1 MKILHPPTSYGCL
14 TPSAETVTKSKDIM
28 PVPKLHI
35 LCSIVF
41 CIAYCIVMTLNEKEL

>member
-1 MKILHPPTSYGCL
+1 MKILYTPTSYGCL
-14 TPSAETVTKSKDIM
+14 TPSVETVTKRKDIM

-41 CIAYCIVMTLNEKEL
+41 CIAYCIVMTLNEKEP